1 MKKRFILCLVL
12 LLIVLTVSHD
22 ANALAP
28 DRISSADS
36 LAACVDSLII
46 PQIKPGGPG
55 CSIAVIR
62 DGKIIFERGYG
73 LANLDWAIPNSPTTI
88 FHIAS
93 VSKQFTAACVVL
105 LAEDGKLSLDDDI
118 RSWIPEIRDYGQRIT
133 IRNLINHTSGIRDY
147 ESLMVTAGMR
157 YDLAWEPHEIFDFI
171 VRQQALDFAPGEKHS
186 YSNSGYI
193 LLTEIVHRAS
203 GLTLGEF
210 AEQRIFKPLGMKN
223 TFYYEKLYQV
233 VKNRATG
240 YDCDFDH
247 MVYTAGQCDTY
258 TLGPGS
264 VYTTVE
270 DLALWD
276 SNFYDNRIGGPHFIE
291 TMVSRPVLS
300 NGDTLNYACG
310 LEYGTHRGLHML
322 SHSGWWAGY
331 LSYMVR
337 FPEQRTTVILL
348 ANSTSDILP
357 SRNCAKIADIYLYDQ
372 FPPDNRPVP
381 EQKAVPPAMQVE
393 AVVDPSVYDQ
403 YAGRYEIDNMAFVL
417 IISRDS
423 ERLMGKFSGQFR
435 FQLFPES
442 DSTFFLKIDEAQ
454 VKFRRDETGRVN
466 RLFWCQS
473 GQENQLNRIVPSM
486 TAEEISKYCGD
497 YRCEDLQTT
506 WRIAPEGSWLKVLSS
521 LRTIELTGED
531 IILQKKDDLF
541 ILSNMSM
548 QFSRDDKGQVSG
560 FELNRQGTSWKVNF
574 TRIEM
579 ETQSEVVSRET
590 QASTMKH

>member
-1 MKKRFILCLVL
+1 MKKRLILCLVL
-12 LLIVLTVSHD
+12 ALVTLTVSLV
-22 ANALAP
+22 ANALAFP
-28 DRISSADS
+28 SADS
-36 LAACVDSLII
+36 LAARVDSLIL

-62 DGKIIFERGYG
+62 DGETVFERGYG
-73 LANLDWAIPNSPTTI
+73 LANLDWAIPNRPATV

-93 VSKQFTAACVVL
+93 VSKQFTAACIVL

-118 RSWIPEIRDYGQRIT
+118 RSWLPEIRDYGQRIT
-133 IRNLINHTSGIRDY
+133 IRNLINHTSGIRDF
-147 ESLMVTAGMR
+147 ESLMLAAGMR
-157 YDLAWEPHEIFDFI
+157 YDIAWEPRQIFDFI

-193 LLTEIVHRAS
+193 LLAEIVRRAS
-203 GLTLGEF
+203 GLTLGHF
-210 AEQRIFKPLGMKN
+210 AEQRIFKQLGMKN

-233 VKNRATG
+233 VKNRAMG
-240 YDCDFDH
+240 YDYDFDH

-276 SNFYDNRIGGPHFIE
+276 RNFYNNRIGGPHFLE
-291 TMVSRPVLS
+291 TMVSRPALS

-310 LEYGTHRGLHML
+310 LEYGTHRGLPTL

-348 ANSTSDILP
+348 ANSTSDVHP
-357 SRNCAKIADIYLYDQ
+357 SMNCMKIADIYLYDQ
-372 FPPDNRPVP
+372 FPPDNRPAP
-381 EQKAVPPAMQVE
+381 EKKPEPPAKHIE
-393 AVVDPSVYDQ
+393 AVVNPAVYDQ
-403 YAGRYEIDNMAFVL
+403 YTGRYEVGDFVFV
-417 IISRDS
+417 ISRDG
-423 ERLMGKFSGQFR
+423 ERLMGQFSGQVR

-466 RLFWCQS
+466 RLLWRQS
-473 GQENQLNRIVPSM
+473 GQENPFNRIVPRA
-486 TAEEISKYCGD
+486 TAEENSKYCGD

-506 WRIAPEGSWLKVLSS
+506 WRIVPEGDWLKVLSS
-521 LRTIELTGED
+521 LRTIDLTGD
-531 IILQKKDDLF
+531 DLILQKKDDLF
-541 ILSNMSM
+541 RLSDMSM

-560 FELNRQGTSWKVNF
+560 FELNRQGTTWKVNF
-574 TRIEM
+574 TRH
-579 ETQSEVVSRET
+579 SR
-590 QASTMKH
+590 